1 MVGIGGKILYEGLDM
16 TFSAACCWIVIF
28 TLSIAAGLFL
38 AAMGIFTL
46 IGYFLSRE
54 DKKAEEDSRA

>member
-1 MVGIGGKILYEGLDM
+1 M

-46 IGYFLSRE
+46 ISYFLSRE